1 MYPFCR
7 ELIGG
12 RVSRARQPD
21 MDVWLQAPRDEAAAL
36 HWPLADWLMAVVA
49 SGEKKDAKMAV
60 SRSPHLTLDQATLVQ

>member
-1 MYPFCR
+1 
-7 ELIGG
+7 
-12 RVSRARQPD
+12 